1 MSKAR
6 GIKRPAKADPAT
18 DEAAASAA
26 QLARI
31 EARFVRMRAEREA
44 YWASRTEEQLLQMR
58 IEESQGDIDPMTR
71 SLLGFAVPLWIDRM
85 RFWRWEYRQQVA
97 ALCQEVISHHQGIA
111 AICDTE
117 ARGTA
122 RKGDLAL
129 CFNAMAQGLALLAF
143 CPGGIVFAGHHWE
156 AQTPEVPA

>member
-1 MSKAR
+1 MTEEMRQRGEEFNAR
-6 GIKRPAKADPAT
+6 GYVVL
-18 DEAAASAA
+18 A
-26 QLARI
+26 QAL
-31 EARFVRMRAEREA
+31 
-44 YWASRTEEQLLQMR
+44 S
-58 IEESQGDIDPMTR
+58 
-71 SLLGFAVPLWIDRM
+71 
-85 RFWRWEYRQQVA
+85 RQQVA

>member
-1 MSKAR
+1 VSKATQD
-6 GIKRPAKADPAT
+6 IT
-18 DEAAASAA
+18 EDEAARE
-26 QLARI
+26 ARI
-31 EARFVRMRAEREA
+31 VARIQARFVRMRAEREA

-58 IEESQGDIDPMTR
+58 LEESQGDIDPMTR
-71 SLLGFAVPLWIDRM
+71 SMLGLAVPMWIDKT
-85 RFWRWEYRQQVA
+85 RFWRWEYRQEVA

-129 CFNAMAQGLALLAF
+129 CFNAIAQGLALLSF

>member
-1 MSKAR
+1 MSEVTS
-6 GIKRPAKADPAT
+6 DVT
-18 DEAAASAA
+18 EDEAVRE
-26 QLARI
+26 ARI
-31 EARFVRMRAEREA
+31 VARIKARFVRMRAEREA
-44 YWASRTEEQLLQMR
+44 YWASRTAEDLLRMR
-58 IEESQGDIDPMTR
+58 IEESVGDTDAITR
-71 SLLGFAVPLWIDRM
+71 SLLGFAVPIWIDKM

>member
-1 MSKAR
+1 MSE
-6 GIKRPAKADPAT
+6 AT
-18 DEAAASAA
+18 QDVTEDEAARE
-26 QLARI
+26 ARI
-31 EARFVRMRAEREA
+31 VARIKARFARMRVEREA

-58 IEESQGDIDPMTR
+58 LEESQGDIDPMTR
-71 SLLGFAVPLWIDRM
+71 SMLGLAVPLWIDRM

-97 ALCQEVISHHQGIA
+97 VLCRDVIAHHQGIA

-129 CFNAMAQGLALLAF
+129 CFNAMAQGLGLLAF

-156 AQTPEVPA
+156 AHTPEVV

>member
-58 IEESQGDIDPMTR
+58 LEESQGDIDAVTR
-71 SLLGFAVPLWIDRM
+71 MMLGVAVPMWIDRM
-85 RFWRWEYRQQVA
+85 RFWRWEYRQEVA
-97 ALCQEVISHHQGIA
+97 AKLVDAITSTQGIA
-111 AICDTE
+111 AMCDSE

-122 RKGDLAL
+122 RKGDLGTA
-129 CFNAMAQGLALLAF
+129 FNAVAQGLAILAF
-143 CPGGIVFAGHHWE
+143 CPGGIVFAGHHFE

>member
-6 GIKRPAKADPAT
+6 GIKRPAKAPEPAF
-18 DEAAASAA
+18 DAEEQAAS
-26 QLARI
+26 LARI
-31 EARFVRMRAEREA
+31 EARFVRMRAERQA

-58 IEESQGDIDPMTR
+58 LEESQGDIDPMTR
-71 SLLGFAVPLWIDRM
+71 SMLGFAVPMWIDKM

-97 ALCQEVISHHQGIA
+97 VLCGDVISHHQGIA
-111 AICDTE
+111 AICDTA

-129 CFNAMAQGLALLAF
+129 CFNALAQGLALLAF

-156 AQTPEVPA
+156 AHTPEVPA

>member
-1 MSKAR
+1 MSGKAR
-6 GIKRPAKADPAT
+6 GIKRPAKAPEPAFDT
-18 DEAAASAA
+18 ENEAARE
-26 QLARI
+26 ARI
-31 EARFVRMRAEREA
+31 KARFVRMRAEREA

-58 IEESQGDIDPMTR
+58 LEESQGDIDPMTR
-71 SLLGFAVPLWIDRM
+71 SMLGLAVPMWIDKM
-85 RFWRWEYRQQVA
+85 RFWRWDYRQQVA

-156 AQTPEVPA
+156 ATP

>member
-1 MSKAR
+1 MPVSEVTS
-6 GIKRPAKADPAT
+6 DVT
-18 DEAAASAA
+18 EDEAVRE
-26 QLARI
+26 ARI
-31 EARFVRMRAEREA
+31 VARIKARFVRMRAEREA
-44 YWASRTEEQLLQMR
+44 YWASRTAEDLLRMR
-58 IEESQGDIDPMTR
+58 IEESVGDTDAITR
-71 SLLGFAVPLWIDRM
+71 SLLGFAVPIWIDKM